1 MDKVLNFFRKIA
13 APFLNQWKNLPLR
26 WKGTIAIALPI
37 TAILISST
45 FAYLGNRARQQ
56 IESDIQRKF
65 TLVQSFNEVLN
76 LMVNAETGMR
86 GYQITKRTEFL
97 QPYETAKQELPA
109 KMSAL
114 HDLIEAEPGEK
125 PRIEKL
131 ALFDEGQTFVNKQME
146 DLEWQRNYIVKNG
159 EFDQELYRHI
169 IAGKNYMDAIRGILG
184 KMETRESELLS
195 ERIEEINAIR
205 KRDYILVFVTL
216 GIAMITRLISWYL
229 FDKGI
234 KGKIQA
240 IVEDLREKRRA
251 GDLGEQTKT
260 EVEALEEEIRLLYM
274 PNGEFNESGSE
285 TAQTTK

>member
-1 MDKVLNFFRKIA
+1 MDKFLNFFRKIA
-13 APFLNQWKNLPLR
+13 APFINWWKNLPLR

-86 GYQITKRTEFL
+86 GYQITKRKEFL
-97 QPYETAKQELPA
+97 QPYETAKAELPA

-131 ALFDEGQTFVNKQME
+131 ALFDEAQTFVNKQME
-146 DLEWQRNYIVKNG
+146 DLEWQRNYVTKNP

-169 IAGKNYMDAIRGILG
+169 IAGKNYMDSIRSILG

-195 ERIEEINAIR
+195 ERIQEINAIR
-205 KRDYILVFVTL
+205 QRDYILVFVTL
-216 GIAMITRLISWYL
+216 GIAMITRFVSWYL

-234 KGKIQA
+234 KGKIQK
-240 IVEDLREKRRA
+240 IVEELREKRRA
-251 GDLGEQTKT
+251 GNLSEQTKT
-260 EVEALEEEIRLLYM
+260 EVEALEDEIRLLYM
-274 PNGEFNESGSE
+274 PNGEINESESE
-285 TAQTTK
+285 KAQTTK

>member
-1 MDKVLNFFRKIA
+1 MDKILNFFRKIA
-13 APFLNQWKNLPLR
+13 APFLNRWKNLPLR

-97 QPYETAKQELPA
+97 QPYETAKQQLPA

-125 PRIEKL
+125 PRVIKL
-131 ALFDEGQTFVNKQME
+131 SFFTEAQNLVDKQMA
-146 DLEWQRNYIVKNG
+146 DLEWQRNYVAKTS
-159 EFDQELYRHI
+159 EFDEELYRHI
-169 IAGKNYMDAIRGILG
+169 IDGKRYMDAIRGILG
-184 KMETRESELLS
+184 RMESHENELLS
-195 ERIEEINAIR
+195 ERIEEINDIR

-216 GIAMITRLISWYL
+216 GIAMITRLVSWYL

-251 GDLGEQTKT
+251 GDLSEQTKS
-260 EVEALEEEIRLLYM
+260 EVEALEEEIRMLYM
-274 PNGEFNESGSE
+274 PGEINESESE
-285 TAQTTK
+285 TARTIK